1 MIIQTLKW
9 VGLNNETKHE
19 TKEEMSMKKLSKWV
33 MIVAVISM
41 VSLISGQAFAGSP
54 SAASQGN
61 KGAWTWGVSEG
72 ALVDFTTSAAM
83 GTEEGTITKIGK
95 VSGAPS
101 YLRYTLK
108 TDSGSTYSVY
118 VGPKWFIDNQKIKF
132 AVKDKVEVR
141 GKKWGSN
148 IIATEI
154 SKGDWTMKLRNE
166 EDGSAAWDCCVP
178 REKKD

>member
-1 MIIQTLKW
+1 
-9 VGLNNETKHE
+9 
-19 TKEEMSMKKLSKWV
+19 MSMKKLARWIV
-33 MIVAVISM
+33 IVAVISM
-41 VSLISGQAFAGSP
+41 VSLISAPTLFAEE
-54 SAASQGN
+54 GN
-61 KGAWTWGVSEG
+61 KGPWSFGVSEG
-72 ALVDFTTSAAM
+72 ALVDFNDKVAIAS
-83 GTEEGTITKIGK
+83 EEGTITKIGK
-95 VSGAPS
+95 VSGLPS

-108 TDSGSTYSVY
+108 ASTGGTYSVY
-118 VGPKWFIDNQKIKF
+118 VGPKWFVDNQKIKF

-148 IIATEI
+148 IIASEI